1 MFLCIYLFLALLG
14 LHCCTLAFSSCGKLG
29 LLFTAVLGLLIA
41 VASLVVSRG
50 SRVCKLQW
58 LWFLGSRAQA
68 QYLWCIGFSCSAA
81 CRIFLDQGPVCLA
94 LAGRFFTTEP
104 PGKS

>member
-1 MFLCIYLFLALLG
+1 MIYFPDPCILHGTRECHFVLTEGKVYGKPCKDSFFKQFIYLFLAMLDLCCYVGFSLLAVSG
-14 LHCCTLAFSSCGKLG
+14 GYS
-29 LLFTAVLGLLIA
+29 LFAACGLLIA

-68 QYLWCIGFSCSAA
+68 Q
-81 CRIFLDQGPVCLA
+81 
-94 LAGRFFTTEP
+94 
-104 PGKS
+104 